1 MSLSVQFLSL
11 LAMIGTGIVAGAFMD
26 MIGTGTAYAGKKSFI
41 RKYAVA
47 IEVIG
52 WVLVGCGTF
61 YVLYLVRDGA
71 WRMYDPVAQVSGLL
85 LYASFFYRPFRLLG
99 RIVLL
104 LVVKPLWFLI
114 RLIFSIIRQ
123 IIRLLMKILSVLV
136 LPFVKLFR
144 LISMKG
150 FKRKEK

>member
-114 RLIFSIIRQ
+114 RLIVSVVRQ

>member
-114 RLIFSIIRQ
+114 RLIVSIIRQ

>member
-1 MSLSVQFLSL
+1 
-11 LAMIGTGIVAGAFMD
+11 
-26 MIGTGTAYAGKKSFI
+26 
-41 RKYAVA
+41 
-47 IEVIG
+47 
-52 WVLVGCGTF
+52 
-61 YVLYLVRDGA
+61 
-71 WRMYDPVAQVSGLL
+71 MYDPVAQVSGLL

-114 RLIFSIIRQ
+114 RLIVSIVRQ

>member
-11 LAMIGTGIVAGAFMD
+11 LAMIGTGVGAGAFMD
-26 MIGTGTAYAGKKSFI
+26 MIGTGTAHAGKKSLI

-52 WVLVGCGTF
+52 WILVGFGTF

-71 WRMYDPVAQVSGLL
+71 WRMYDPVAQISGLL
-85 LYASFFYRPFRLLG
+85 LYASFFYRPFRLFG
-99 RIVLL
+99 RLL
-104 LVVKPLWFLI
+104 LALIVRPVWFII
-114 RLIFSIIRQ
+114 RLIFSIVRQ
-123 IIRLLMKILSVLV
+123 IIRLLIKFLSVLI
-136 LPFVKLFR
+136 LPFKKLFR
-144 LISMKG
+144 LISVKH

>member
-1 MSLSVQFLSL
+1 
-11 LAMIGTGIVAGAFMD
+11 MD

-114 RLIFSIIRQ
+114 RLIVSIVRQ
-123 IIRLLMKILSVLV
+123 IVRLLMKILSVLV